1 MANSYITIT
10 SGVLTRRF
18 RVLYEGYVE
27 IIMRNISQDLTLGT
41 AIDIT
46 VGGVYEALNMIV
58 RARDTETEAN
68 YGTTEAN
75 YGTIEANYGTIDEL
89 RTIILATDP
98 TAARCT
104 ITLNDGRVINGW
116 FLDPISATP
125 LTIQVEGDT
134 AWSVFQLIFTIDK
147 YQSSSSSKSA
157 YLNGRYSASSSIH
170 AVISSGRKSNIRAY
184 LRGAGTSSTGRAAFV
199 HALIVKGVIGPPT
212 DSIHA
217 YLDGDVIAR
226 DSHHAMIAYG
236 SDPL

>member
-68 YGTTEAN
+68 YGT
-75 YGTIEANYGTIDEL
+75 IDEL

-104 ITLNDGRVINGW
+104 ITLNDGRVVNGW

-226 DSHHAMIAYG
+226 DSHHALIAYR

>member
-27 IIMRNISQDLTLGT
+27 TIMRNVSQDLTLGT

-58 RARDTETEAN
+58 RARDTETAEI
-68 YGTTEAN
+68 GSRK
-75 YGTIEANYGTIDEL
+75 ANYGTIDEL

-157 YLNGRYSASSSIH
+157 YLNGRYSPSSSIH
-170 AVISSGRKSNIRAY
+170 AVISSGRKSNIGAY

-199 HALIVKGVIGPPT
+199 HALIVKAVIGPPT

-226 DSHHAMIAYG
+226 DSHHALIAYG